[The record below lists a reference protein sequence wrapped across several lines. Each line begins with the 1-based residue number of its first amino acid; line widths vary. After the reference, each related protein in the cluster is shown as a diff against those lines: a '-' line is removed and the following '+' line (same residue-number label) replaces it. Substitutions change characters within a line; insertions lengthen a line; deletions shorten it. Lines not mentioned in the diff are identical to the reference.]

1 MRKKKSKFINIHL
14 QNFWDQKGSEK
25 RKCSSWNNNVPL
37 EFFLNLKS
45 VFFKKWLVFLST
57 SSVYKQCVIFWNCWN
72 SSLCTFAVS
81 ISTNFQKF
89 VRTICYKISSY
100 RYVANNST
108 SRSLAHPGI
117 FRHFIM
123 VKFKGYLQS
132 PFGEKLIFAIVAWS
146 TVGNYTVS
154 TVN

>member
-1 MRKKKSKFINIHL
+1 ML
-14 QNFWDQKGSEK
+14 
-25 RKCSSWNNNVPL
+25 SSGIVENA
-37 EFFLNLKS
+37 
-45 VFFKKWLVFLST
+45 
-57 SSVYKQCVIFWNCWN
+57 
-72 SSLCTFAVS
+72 SLCTFAVS